1 MTESYWA
8 ANLLGA
14 LALAVA
20 DRLSE
25 TTEQGDDDLM
35 APQPAGLVTL
45 VHYPGQPIAALGKT
59 LGLTCAAHSTAIRP

>member
-1 MTESYWA
+1 MTESYSRA

-25 TTEQGDDDLM
+25 ATEQGDDGLM
-35 APQPAGLVTL
+35 APQPAALVTL
-45 VHYPGQPIAALGKT
+45 VHYPGQPIAALSKT
-59 LGLTCAAHSTAIRP
+59 LGL